1 MAKQQA
7 HSLEKNFAS
16 PQSRD
21 VNSQP
26 TVTYIVEH
34 TLGCKWMLEVLRLIR
49 TGVNRPG
56 AMTRSVDGL
65 TTKVLN
71 ERLSDLLNFGIVEK
85 ISYPEIPPRVE
96 YTLTEFGQR
105 FVRILDMIDE
115 LEQLREQNYSPKAE
129 TVREEI
135 APLSLPSNF
144 LIQR

>member
-7 HSLEKNFAS
+7 HSLEKKFAS
-16 PQSRD
+16 PESRD

-34 TLGCKWMLEVLRLIR
+34 TLGCKWMLEVLHLIR
-49 TGVNRPG
+49 TGVNRLG

-85 ISYPEIPPRVE
+85 ISYPEMPPRVE
-96 YTLTEFGQR
+96 YTLTDFGQR
-105 FVRILDMIDE
+105 FIRILDMIDE
-115 LEQLREQNYSPKAE
+115 LEQLRK
-129 TVREEI
+129 
-135 APLSLPSNF
+135 
-144 LIQR
+144 

>member
-7 HSLEKNFAS
+7 HSFEKKIAS

-96 YTLTEFGQR
+96 YTLTDFGQR
-105 FVRILDMIDE
+105 FIRILDMIDE
-115 LEQLREQNYSPKAE
+115 LEQLRK
-129 TVREEI
+129 
-135 APLSLPSNF
+135 
-144 LIQR
+144 

>member
-1 MAKQQA
+1 MTKQQA

-16 PQSRD
+16 PQARSRGVD
-21 VNSQP
+21 SLP
-26 TVTYIVEH
+26 TVAYIVEH

-56 AMTRSVDGL
+56 AMTRSVEGL

-85 ISYPEIPPRVE
+85 NAYPEIPPRVE

-105 FVRILDMIDE
+105 FVKILDMIDE
-115 LEQLREQNYSPKAE
+115 LEQFRRKS
-129 TVREEI
+129 
-135 APLSLPSNF
+135 
-144 LIQR
+144 